1 MRFLPFITFAF
12 ALFASSAI
20 ASDNSRF
27 LRTGLEVLYQQEVNR
42 YRSCQSAGNSFCRF
56 SELNFFLGLLDLATP
71 LHITDP
77 KYPAVAERFRWQAV
91 VEAVLVISDE
101 GTVSEVETLY
111 CESGRTRDI
120 KLRWRWELEG
130 RFCKEFRYAAE
141 KAFSDYT
148 FPASPDSLKDAER
161 LANVG
166 LAFQMIDLTG
176 RTDHDVN
183 QQLLDLNKGQVRTLQ
198 KFLDAEDWNGLR
210 EYALKRRDESEVFD
224 YYLGN
229 AAWESGNKSTAI
241 EHFSEFLREG
251 GDRYWHFGTKA
262 MVIAIDHFYEVG
274 DDQQVVDLGN
284 AFLLEEYLNT
294 GNSIDKPVV
303 AEALT
308 KYAISLTL
316 IDDQELAQALYLLRA
331 LERVGLYRG
340 IPKALKEVI
349 QTQRNHLE
357 SQIINIGKAK
367 AKQRSDPIKLD
378 G

>member
-1 MRFLPFITFAF
+1 M
-12 ALFASSAI
+12 
-20 ASDNSRF
+20 
-27 LRTGLEVLYQQEVNR
+27 LYQQEVNR

>member
-1 MRFLPFITFAF
+1 MRFLLYTFF
-12 ALFASSAI
+12 ASTLFASSTV
-20 ASDNSRF
+20 ASDNGRF
-27 LRTGLEVLYQQEVNR
+27 LQKGLEVLYQQEVSR
-42 YRSCQSAGNSFCRF
+42 YRSCQRADNSFCRF
-56 SELNFFLGLLDLATP
+56 SELNFFLGLLDLAGP
-71 LHITDP
+71 VYMADP
-77 KYPAVAERFRWQAV
+77 KYPAVAERSRWQAV

-101 GTVSEVETLY
+101 GTVSDVETLY

-130 RFCKEFRYAAE
+130 PFCKEFRYAAE
-141 KAFSDYT
+141 KAFSEYKFLKT
-148 FPASPDSLKDAER
+148 PESLKGAER

-166 LAFQMIDLTG
+166 LAFQMLDLTG
-176 RTDHDVN
+176 RTDHDEN

-198 KFLDAEDWNGLR
+198 KFFESEDWEGLR
-210 EYALKRRDESEVFD
+210 EYALERRDESDVFE

-229 AAWESGNKSTAI
+229 AAWESGNKTAAI
-241 EHFSEFLREG
+241 EHFSTFLREG

-294 GNSIDKPVV
+294 GNSVAKPLV

-316 IDDQELAQALYLLRA
+316 IDDQELAQSLYLLRA
-331 LERVGLYRG
+331 MENVGLYRG
-340 IPKALKEVI
+340 IPKELNEVI
-349 QTQRNHLE
+349 QAQRNHLE
-357 SQIINIGKAK
+357 SQIIAIG
-367 AKQRSDPIKLD
+367 RSKIEQARTE
-378 G
+378 